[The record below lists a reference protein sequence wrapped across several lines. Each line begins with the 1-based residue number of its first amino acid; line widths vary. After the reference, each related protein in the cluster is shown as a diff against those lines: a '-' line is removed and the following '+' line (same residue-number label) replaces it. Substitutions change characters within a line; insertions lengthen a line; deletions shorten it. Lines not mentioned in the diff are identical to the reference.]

1 MDSLVR
7 CPITGD
13 IFHEPVMCDSGI
25 TYERQAIAKWVK
37 LKTTNNIFQIPTAKC
52 PITNKLISRN
62 FVVNISV
69 KQMTESYLKDHP
81 EEIDEVYKPDQEYNF
96 THDFIELK
104 AGKELIDFWLSLTPE
119 NSLAVLLNADLEKP
133 NTLKL
138 LSNSALHKVWSESVI
153 LYGLSSGDVKK
164 LAFNLLYT
172 CKDSKVLI
180 KWLNKCKDLPRPM
193 TDYYG
198 TSLATLC
205 LYLGK
210 PREVFHT
217 IQDLW
222 YYDIR
227 GMSMNGATS
236 LCAYCS
242 SSNIDVFLLKDLVE
256 DYKLP
261 VCEYSMYY
269 FGTPI
274 SLLLNNRVLNLDAVE
289 YILKQGGAKNLPI
302 LNPSCFTLTKEL
314 KKAKPEMKEIARL
327 VKLGH
332 AKYL

>member
-1 MDSLVR
+1 M
-7 CPITGD
+7 
-13 IFHEPVMCDSGI
+13 
-25 TYERQAIAKWVK
+25 
-37 LKTTNNIFQIPTAKC
+37 
-52 PITNKLISRN
+52 
-62 FVVNISV
+62 
-69 KQMTESYLKDHP
+69 KQMVESYLKDHP
-81 EEIDEVYKPDQEYNF
+81 EEKMDVYEPDQEYNF
-96 THDFIELK
+96 TREFIESK
-104 AGKELIDFWLSLTPE
+104 AEKELIDFWLGLTPQ
-119 NSLAVLLNADLEKP
+119 NSLMVLLNANIEKP

-138 LSNSALHKVWSESVI
+138 LSNPVLHKVWSDSVI
-153 LYGLSSGDVKK
+153 LHGLSSGDVKK

-172 CKDSKVLI
+172 CRDSKILV
-180 KWLNKCKDLPRPM
+180 KWLNKCKGLPRPT

-210 PREVFHT
+210 PIEVFHT

-227 GMSMNGATS
+227 KMSMNGATS

-242 SSNIDVFLLKDLVE
+242 SSNIDINLLKELVE
-256 DYKLP
+256 GYKLP

-269 FGTPI
+269 FGSPI

-289 YILKQGGAKNLPI
+289 YILKQGGAKTLPS
-302 LNPSCFTLTKEL
+302 LNPSCFTLTREL
-314 KKAKPEMKEIARL
+314 KKDKPEMKEIARL

-332 AKYL
+332 AKHL